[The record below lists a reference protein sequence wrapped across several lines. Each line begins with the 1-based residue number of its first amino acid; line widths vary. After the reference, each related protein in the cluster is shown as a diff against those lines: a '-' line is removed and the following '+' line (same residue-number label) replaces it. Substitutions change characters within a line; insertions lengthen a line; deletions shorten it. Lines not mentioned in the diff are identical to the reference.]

1 MATYKV
7 LQDIEAEDKF
17 VGPLT
22 LKQFILACI
31 TVVAGWL
38 CFFLITKHLWFLTLP
53 ILPVMLFAAFLAIPW
68 GRDQPTETWLL
79 AKVRFFLKPRN
90 RIWDQ
95 SGIQEL
101 VTITAPKRTEQQFTG
116 DNLSQI
122 EVKSRLRALADT
134 IDSHGWAIKNVNVNM
149 FTQPGYGIVNQ
160 STDRLVDASTL
171 VKEVPS
177 VDIQASE
184 DMLDE
189 RNNPTAQHLDQM
201 ITASSSARREGALQQ
216 IQDVRDHSGSKK
228 PAKSKAQSQ
237 AENKLPADFWFMNE
251 LPPVAKPKDYTTF
264 TAAPAVQ
271 PGSDSDDDTG
281 TASSSPLTDEEQKLL
296 DRRHK
301 EADRPPVQYGNT
313 HIIEPLG
320 KQKKHKSHGKAKAKT
335 SKHAP
340 ATHHKAAQ
348 PSKPTVTQT
357 PDPAILSFAKDN
369 NLSVGTI
376 AHEINQKRE
385 PESPEGEVIVPLR

>member
-31 TVVAGWL
+31 TLVCGWV
-38 CFFLITKHLWFLTLP
+38 CVFFIQHHIWFLTLP
-53 ILPVMLFAAFLAIPW
+53 LIPVMLFSAFLAIPW

-95 SGIQEL
+95 TGMREL
-101 VTITAPKRTEQQFTG
+101 VTITAPKRAAQQFSG
-116 DNLSQI
+116 NNLSQT

-149 FTQPGYGIVNQ
+149 YTQPGYGAVAQ

-171 VKEVPS
+171 VRDVPS
-177 VDIQASE
+177 VDISASE

-189 RNNPTAQHLDQM
+189 QNNPTAQHLDQM
-201 ITASSSARREGALQQ
+201 IAESSNARRQGAIQQ
-216 IQDVRDHSGSKK
+216 MQDVRDNKK
-228 PAKSKAQSQ
+228 PSKAIAGKKTKQP
-237 AENKLPADFWFMNE
+237 PADFWFMRD
-251 LPPVAKPKDYTTF
+251 LPKPSLPKNFTTF
-264 TAAPAVQ
+264 GATPTVH
-271 PGSDSDDDTG
+271 PGSDDDDSNSN
-281 TASSSPLTDEEQKLL
+281 APLTADEQKLL
-296 DRRHK
+296 DRRHAE
-301 EADRPPVQYGNT
+301 EATTPVQYGHT
-313 HIIEPLG
+313 RVIETPEH
-320 KQKKHKSHGKAKAKT
+320 QKKHKAHSAK
-335 SKHAP
+335 
-340 ATHHKAAQ
+340 
-348 PSKPTVTQT
+348 SKPKSHKQTVTPA
-357 PDPAILSFAKDN
+357 PDPAILSMAKDN

-385 PESPEGEVIVPLR
+385 PEPPQGEVIVPLR